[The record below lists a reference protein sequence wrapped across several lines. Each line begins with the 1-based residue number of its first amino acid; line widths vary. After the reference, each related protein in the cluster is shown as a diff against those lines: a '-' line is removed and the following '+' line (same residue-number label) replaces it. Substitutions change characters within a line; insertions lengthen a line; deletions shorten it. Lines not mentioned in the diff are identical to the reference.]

1 MKTIAALRGK
11 FAQIRL
17 AVPALAAGLALVPHT
32 AGLAQE
38 PVKIPMTADRWEAKD
53 NAKFETED
61 GYPLGVM
68 TVTKGVAVLKDF
80 NFRNGTIEFDV
91 IPRGPMGAG
100 IGFRRRDDDTY
111 EDFYL
116 RPRPK
121 CEEAVDCIQYA
132 PQTHGVLLWDVFPQ
146 YQSPAPVQETTPNH
160 IKMVISGRRMNIFVN
175 PPANKGMVA
184 PTLSIGRLEGDTLEG
199 GILMQG
205 PGSFANLTVAPEAI
219 EGLSPEPLKDASDE
233 DKYLL
238 RNWMVSSPAVLADG
252 KEPAYAEI
260 PGDRWTPL
268 NAERGGLVDLSRG
281 YGLVGKRKAK
291 DIAWLKTTIDSDK
304 IQTKHVAFG
313 WTREAWVFVNGKQIY
328 ADKNLYQPPT
338 ARKVPD
344 GRLSLENGGFDLPL
358 KKGKNE
364 IAIALANNF
373 YGWGVKLRVDDL
385 KGVKIQEAK
394 TEVKGVSAMQ

>member
-11 FAQIRL
+11 TMYFRMMGS
-17 AVPALAAGLALVPHT
+17 ALIVGIALMSQSAA
-32 AGLAQE
+32 LAQE
-38 PVKIPMTADRWEAKD
+38 PIKIPMTADRWEAKD
-53 NAKFETED
+53 NVKFETED

-68 TVTKGVAVLKDF
+68 TVTRGVAILKDF

-121 CEEAVDCIQYA
+121 CDQAEDCIQYA

-175 PPANKGMVA
+175 PPANGGMIA

-205 PGSFANLTVAPEAI
+205 PGSFANLTVAPDVV

-233 DKYLL
+233 DKHLL
-238 RNWMVSSPAVLADG
+238 RNWMVSVPAVLADG
-252 KEPAYAEI
+252 KEPAYAEM
-260 PGDRWTPL
+260 PGDGWTPL
-268 NAERGGLVDLSRG
+268 IAERGGLVDLSRG
-281 YGLVGKRKAK
+281 YGLVAQRKAK

-304 IQTKHVAFG
+304 AQTKHVAFG

-328 ADKNLYQPPT
+328 ADKNLYQPPS

-358 KKGKNE
+358 QKGHNE

-373 YGWGVKLRVDDL
+373 YGWGVKLRLDDL

-394 TEVKGVSAMQ
+394 GVPAGQ